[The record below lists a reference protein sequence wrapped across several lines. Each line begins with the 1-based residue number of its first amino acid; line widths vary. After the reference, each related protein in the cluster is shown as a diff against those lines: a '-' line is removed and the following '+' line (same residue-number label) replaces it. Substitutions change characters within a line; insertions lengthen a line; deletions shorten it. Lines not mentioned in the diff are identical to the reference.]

1 MKKNIGIIGLGYW
14 GPNILRILKSNDN
27 VNIKYICDLSD
38 EVINKYKNDY
48 LCTKNYFDILDDT
61 TVEIVFVITPIS
73 THYKIIIDC
82 VKYNKSVYVEKPIC
96 KKQEELDKIYELSSK
111 NGCKVFC
118 DYTFTHSDKINKLKE
133 LINQEQ
139 NNILYI
145 EMNRETFGIF
155 SFDNV
160 IYDLL
165 PHDVSILYH
174 IFDTEVKINNY
185 QHTKFDNLII
195 KSIINFTI
203 GNMNGTINLSWLN
216 ESKERKI
223 KIFCK
228 NKIIEYNDISDNIH
242 IFYYHLSIQN
252 NKIEQN
258 KKNSEDILNINYNEP
273 LKTSIYS
280 FLNIVD
286 NNDEYLYLKNQ
297 AINKVVIDCFEKI
310 L

>member
-14 GPNILRILKSNDN
+14 GPNILRILKSNDG

-38 EVINKYKNDY
+38 EVINKYKNDFF
-48 LCTKNYFDILDDT
+48 CTKNYFDILNDM
-61 TVEIVFVITPIS
+61 TVDIVFVITPIS

-82 VKYNKSVYVEKPIC
+82 IKYNKSVYVEKPIC
-96 KKQEELDKIYELSSK
+96 KTQEELDKIYELSSK

-139 NNILYI
+139 NKILYI

-174 IFDTEVKINNY
+174 IFNADIKINNY
-185 QHTKFDNLII
+185 QHIKFDDLII
-195 KSIINFTI
+195 KSVINFSI
-203 GNMNGTINLSWLN
+203 NNINGIINLSWLN

-228 NKIIEYNDISDNIH
+228 DKIIEYNDISDNIH
-242 IFYYHLSIQN
+242 IFYYHLLMQD
-252 NKIEQN
+252 NKIEQY
-258 KKNSEDILNINYNEP
+258 KKNSEDILNINYKEP
-273 LKTSIYS
+273 LKTSIDTFFNILDNKDENSYIQNKE
-280 FLNIVD
+280 LNNI
-286 NNDEYLYLKNQ
+286 
-297 AINKVVIDCFEKI
+297 IIDCFEKI